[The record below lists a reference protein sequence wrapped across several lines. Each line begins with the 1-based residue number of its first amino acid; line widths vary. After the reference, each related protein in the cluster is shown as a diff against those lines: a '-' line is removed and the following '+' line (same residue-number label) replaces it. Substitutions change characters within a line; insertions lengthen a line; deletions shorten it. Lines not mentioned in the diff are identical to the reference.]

1 MDEETP
7 YFACVCTEEEL
18 EDQLRK
24 CEDSEFHII
33 RDKLRGILR
42 VHDRGAIILDAS
54 HAAGGAW
61 FVRLDRAYYRH
72 PFEAATG
79 EAPPG
84 RP

>member
-1 MDEETP
+1 MDDAP
-7 YFACVCTEEEL
+7 YFACICTEEEL
-18 EDQLRK
+18 EGQLRK
-24 CEDSEFHII
+24 CDASEFHII
-33 RDKLRGILR
+33 RDTQRGILR

-54 HAAGGAW
+54 HAVEGAW

-79 EAPPG
+79 DAPPG